1 MEERLREW
9 LLDNRPYT
17 HLNHRLKH
25 FILFCKTLEPRLS
38 YTVLKR
44 YIFNLVDRIMLGEV
58 GRLWQRDRCY
68 ERVLRMY
75 GSNDQ
80 RTDGWHAKRGE
91 MITASEVYGV
101 FGSESARREVMMRKL
116 EPRPPGDGPG
126 IPALLWGT
134 RFEPIAKRIYEER
147 TKCTITDVSCVQHPV
162 HTFLGASP
170 DGLIVP
176 NDATDVKRYGRLVE
190 FKCPISRAMKAEIPP
205 GYVHQMQMQME
216 CTGIDECEYAEFR
229 FKQVF
234 STEWL
239 NSTGIKSV
247 FAVFDNQSV
256 DYKPIDMPLSEWQ
269 ASVTDREPQYIYWR
283 LLSVKK
289 EFLPKDAGWLPR
301 HLPALRDFWNEV
313 LLHRAAGTQPAPPPP
328 KIPTLDI

>member
-44 YIFNLVDRIMLGEV
+44 HIFTLVDRIMLGEV

-147 TKCTITDVSCVQHPV
+147 TNCTITDVSCVQHPI

-176 NDATDVKRYGRLVE
+176 NDSADVKRYGRLVE

-216 CTGIDECEYAEFR
+216 CTGIDECEYVEFR
-229 FKQVF
+229 FKQVNYSEWTKTSDVKGAF
-234 STEWL
+234 TVYEDGKVLYDQELYEDTTQVVYWILGSIKEDFVPKDPEWL
-239 NSTGIKSV
+239 SK
-247 FAVFDNQSV
+247 
-256 DYKPIDMPLSEWQ
+256 
-269 ASVTDREPQYIYWR
+269 
-283 LLSVKK
+283 
-289 EFLPKDAGWLPR
+289 
-301 HLPALRDFWNEV
+301 HLEGLRQFWNEV
-313 LLHRAAGTQPAPPPP
+313 LEHRKHGTLPP
-328 KIPTLDI
+328 KPEEKKIASLDL

>member
-44 YIFNLVDRIMLGEV
+44 YVFSLVDRIMLGEV

-116 EPRPPGDGPG
+116 EPRPPSDGPG

-216 CTGIDECEYAEFR
+216 CTGIDECEYVEFR
-229 FKQVF
+229 FKQVNYSEWTKTNEVKGAF
-234 STEWL
+234 TVYDDGKVLYDQELYEDNTQVIYWILASIKEDFVPKDPEWL
-239 NSTGIKSV
+239 LK
-247 FAVFDNQSV
+247 
-256 DYKPIDMPLSEWQ
+256 
-269 ASVTDREPQYIYWR
+269 
-283 LLSVKK
+283 
-289 EFLPKDAGWLPR
+289 
-301 HLPALRDFWNEV
+301 HLEGLRQFWNEV
-313 LLHRAAGTQPAPPPP
+313 LDHRKHGTLPSKPEEKKMAS
-328 KIPTLDI
+328 LDL

>member
-216 CTGIDECEYAEFR
+216 CTGIDECEYVEFR
-229 FKQVF
+229 FKQVNYSEWTKTTEVKGAF
-234 STEWL
+234 TVYEDGKVIYDQEVYEDNTQVVYWILSSIKEDFVPKDLEWL
-239 NSTGIKSV
+239 
-247 FAVFDNQSV
+247 
-256 DYKPIDMPLSEWQ
+256 
-269 ASVTDREPQYIYWR
+269 
-283 LLSVKK
+283 
-289 EFLPKDAGWLPR
+289 PK
-301 HLPALRDFWNEV
+301 HLEGLRQFWNEV
-313 LLHRAAGTQPAPPPP
+313 LDHRKHGTLPSKPEEKKMPS
-328 KIPTLDI
+328 LDL

>member
-44 YIFNLVDRIMLGEV
+44 YVFSLVDRIMLGEV

-116 EPRPPGDGPG
+116 EPRPPSDGPG

-205 GYVHQMQMQME
+205 GYIHQMQMQME
-216 CTGIDECEYAEFR
+216 CTGIDECEYVEFR
-229 FKQVF
+229 FKQVNYSEWTKTAEVKGAF
-234 STEWL
+234 TVYEDGKVLYDQEVYEDNTQVIYWILSSIKEDFVPKDLEWL
-239 NSTGIKSV
+239 
-247 FAVFDNQSV
+247 
-256 DYKPIDMPLSEWQ
+256 
-269 ASVTDREPQYIYWR
+269 
-283 LLSVKK
+283 
-289 EFLPKDAGWLPR
+289 PKHFEG
-301 HLPALRDFWNEV
+301 LRQFWNEV
-313 LLHRAAGTQPAPPPP
+313 VDHRKHATLPP
-328 KIPTLDI
+328 KPEEKKMPSLDL

>member
-1 MEERLREW
+1 
-9 LLDNRPYT
+9 
-17 HLNHRLKH
+17 
-25 FILFCKTLEPRLS
+25 
-38 YTVLKR
+38 
-44 YIFNLVDRIMLGEV
+44 
-58 GRLWQRDRCY
+58 
-68 ERVLRMY
+68 MY

-216 CTGIDECEYAEFR
+216 CTGIDECEYVEFR
-229 FKQVF
+229 FKQVNYSEWTKTTEVKGAF
-234 STEWL
+234 TVYEDGKVIYDQEVYEDNTQVVYWILSSIKEDFVPKDLEWL
-239 NSTGIKSV
+239 
-247 FAVFDNQSV
+247 
-256 DYKPIDMPLSEWQ
+256 
-269 ASVTDREPQYIYWR
+269 
-283 LLSVKK
+283 
-289 EFLPKDAGWLPR
+289 PK
-301 HLPALRDFWNEV
+301 HLEGLRQFWNEV
-313 LLHRAAGTQPAPPPP
+313 LDHRKHGTLPSKPEEKKMPS
-328 KIPTLDI
+328 LDL

>member
-44 YIFNLVDRIMLGEV
+44 YVFSLVDRIMLGEV

-116 EPRPPGDGPG
+116 EPRPPSDGPG

-216 CTGIDECEYAEFR
+216 CTGIDECEYVEFR
-229 FKQVF
+229 FKQVNYSEWTKTAEVKGAF
-234 STEWL
+234 TVYEDGKVIYDQEVYEDNTQVIYWILSSIKEDFVPKDLEWL
-239 NSTGIKSV
+239 
-247 FAVFDNQSV
+247 
-256 DYKPIDMPLSEWQ
+256 
-269 ASVTDREPQYIYWR
+269 
-283 LLSVKK
+283 
-289 EFLPKDAGWLPR
+289 PK
-301 HLPALRDFWNEV
+301 HLEGLRQFWNEV
-313 LLHRAAGTQPAPPPP
+313 VDHRKRGTLPP
-328 KIPTLDI
+328 KPEEKKMPSLDL

>member
-44 YIFNLVDRIMLGEV
+44 YVFNLVDRIMLGEV

-116 EPRPPGDGPG
+116 EPRPPSDGPG

-205 GYVHQMQMQME
+205 GYIHQMQMQME
-216 CTGIDECEYAEFR
+216 CTGIDECEYVEFR
-229 FKQVF
+229 FKQVNYSEWTKTAEVKGAF
-234 STEWL
+234 TVYEDGKVIYDQEVYEDNTQVIYWILGSIKEDFVPKDLEWL
-239 NSTGIKSV
+239 SKHLEG
-247 FAVFDNQSV
+247 
-256 DYKPIDMPLSEWQ
+256 L
-269 ASVTDREPQYIYWR
+269 
-283 LLSVKK
+283 
-289 EFLPKDAGWLPR
+289 R
-301 HLPALRDFWNEV
+301 HFWNEV
-313 LLHRAAGTQPAPPPP
+313 LDHRKHATLPP
-328 KIPTLDI
+328 KPEEKKMPSLDL

>member
-44 YIFNLVDRIMLGEV
+44 HIFALVDRIMLGEV

-147 TKCTITDVSCVQHPV
+147 TKCTITDVSCVQHPI

-216 CTGIDECEYAEFR
+216 CTGIDECEYVEFR
-229 FKQVF
+229 FKQVNYSEWTKTSDVKGAF
-234 STEWL
+234 TVYEDGKVIYDQEVYEDTTQVIYWILGSIKEDFVPKDLEWL
-239 NSTGIKSV
+239 SKHFEG
-247 FAVFDNQSV
+247 
-256 DYKPIDMPLSEWQ
+256 
-269 ASVTDREPQYIYWR
+269 
-283 LLSVKK
+283 
-289 EFLPKDAGWLPR
+289 
-301 HLPALRDFWNEV
+301 LRQFWNEI
-313 LLHRAAGTQPAPPPP
+313 LEHRKHGTLPP
-328 KIPTLDI
+328 KPEEKKIASLDL

>member
-1 MEERLREW
+1 
-9 LLDNRPYT
+9 
-17 HLNHRLKH
+17 
-25 FILFCKTLEPRLS
+25 
-38 YTVLKR
+38 
-44 YIFNLVDRIMLGEV
+44 
-58 GRLWQRDRCY
+58 
-68 ERVLRMY
+68 MY

-116 EPRPPGDGPG
+116 EPRPPSDGPG

-176 NDATDVKRYGRLVE
+176 NDATDMKRYGRLVE

-216 CTGIDECEYAEFR
+216 CTGIDECEYVEFR
-229 FKQVF
+229 FKQVNYSEWTKTSDVKGAF
-234 STEWL
+234 TVYEDGKVLYDQEVYEDNTQVIYWILSSIKEDFVPKDLEWL
-239 NSTGIKSV
+239 
-247 FAVFDNQSV
+247 
-256 DYKPIDMPLSEWQ
+256 
-269 ASVTDREPQYIYWR
+269 
-283 LLSVKK
+283 
-289 EFLPKDAGWLPR
+289 PK
-301 HLPALRDFWNEV
+301 HLEGLRQFWNEV
-313 LLHRAAGTQPAPPPP
+313 LDHRKNGTLPP
-328 KIPTLDI
+328 KPEEKKMPSLDL